1 MSLACAQVASTLF
14 YLPEMTVANRDLLDA
29 ADYGVSG
36 EDHASI
42 DPYSRIAR
50 AATGDIEAHRST
62 ADAILLWV
70 LGKHDCTPLATLRE
84 GLIFARMA
92 AARGDTTDITRLI
105 YMLSYAGMICS
116 ADELDDFA
124 AEMLALVAVMADR
137 GHEGCA
143 TLLAS
148 VAEHETIETME
159 GAKDTKARI
168 LKAWG
173 LE

>member
-1 MSLACAQVASTLF
+1 MSLACAQVAGTMF
-14 YLPEMTVANRDLLDA
+14 YLPEMAKADPRVLEA
-29 ADYGVSG
+29 ADYRVEG
-36 EDHASI
+36 ASHVGI
-42 DPYSRIAR
+42 DPYAR
-50 AATGDIEAHRST
+50 LALAATGDIEAHRGT

-70 LGKHDCTPLATLRE
+70 LGKNDPTPLATLRE

-92 AARGDTTDITRLI
+92 ASRGDTSDITRLI
-105 YMLSYAGMICS
+105 YMLAYAGMICS
-116 ADELDDFA
+116 AEELNDFA